1 MKNHFSPALL
11 AAIFVLG
18 AFMPAQQKNED
29 NKKPSYIPYDSLIT
43 IKIIAI
49 DKKKDLFY
57 DHIRFWHADKG
68 NAATLLMKKNSE
80 KQFKKGQKLEVK
92 LCKVVQFTRVTARV
106 DTTILSRSDNEIT
119 MTLTTRYDTTTYKP
133 GKGMGMGL
141 KIDDRLAVDM
151 KNQAKERLFELCSP
165 E

>member
-1 MKNHFSPALL
+1 MKNHFLPVML
-11 AAIFVLG
+11 AVVLSLF
-18 AFMPAQQKNED
+18 AFMPANKRIQD
-29 NKKPSYIPYDSLIT
+29 NKPVHYIPYDSLIT

-57 DHIRFWHADKG
+57 DHIRFWHGEKG
-68 NAATLLMKKNSE
+68 NTATLLMKKSSE
-80 KQFKKGQKLEVK
+80 RQFKKGQKVDLK

-106 DTTILSRSDNEIT
+106 DTTILSRFDNEIT

-141 KIDDRLAVDM
+141 KIDDKLAVDM
-151 KNQAKERLFELCSP
+151 KNQPKERLFELCSQ

>member
-1 MKNHFSPALL
+1 MKNHFLPVVL
-11 AAIFVLG
+11 AFVFAFS
-18 AFMPAQQKNED
+18 AFMPAQKRAQD
-29 NKKPSYIPYDSLIT
+29 NKKTQYIPYDSLIT
-43 IKIIAI
+43 IKIVAI

-57 DHIRFWHADKG
+57 DHIRFWHAEKG
-68 NAATLLMKKNSE
+68 NTATLLMKKNSAQ
-80 KQFKKGQKLEVK
+80 QFKKGQKVNVK

-119 MTLTTRYDTTTYKP
+119 MTLTTRYDTTSYKP

-141 KIDDRLAVDM
+141 KIDDKLAVDM
-151 KNQAKERLFELCSP
+151 KNKAKERLFELCLP